1 MSTLDRFRRTR
12 DREPSEPE
20 APVAEA
26 PVFAEAVDIADDDPL
41 RTVLLTS
48 GGPVDLESVDVESEA
63 ADHLREAGF
72 TLIVPLIARGRL
84 IGTLNLG
91 PRLSDQPYST
101 DDRRLLATLADQ
113 VAPAIRVA
121 QLVREQEAQAEER
134 QRIEQELAVASLIQH
149 TLLPK
154 EVPDLPG
161 WHIDAFYRPAR
172 EVGGDF
178 YDYITLDDGRVGVVI
193 GDVTDKGVPA
203 AMVMATCR
211 SMLRAAA
218 SQSSDPGEVLAGVN
232 DSLVPEIPPNM
243 FVTCLYAVIEPWS
256 GRVTFANAGH
266 NLPYVRTSDGVAELR
281 ATGMP
286 LGLMPGSKYEV
297 ETGMLEH
304 GETMLLSSD
313 GIVEA
318 HNAAGEMYG
327 FPRLM
332 GIVAGLSAEGDLID
346 TVISDLDRFANPD
359 TPQEDDVTLVSV
371 RRRRVPS
378 AEEAA
383 DTLLPRSEYRELA
396 AFSVPSDPGNERTAM
411 EIVADAIEG
420 LGFDEATRLRIGTAV
435 SEAAMNA
442 IEHGNE
448 AQVDL
453 PVDVTV
459 KANDFELIVTIADHG
474 GGGFV
479 APTGVPDLEAKLA
492 GEDRARGWGLYLIE
506 NMVDEVRTADTD
518 TGHIIELVMRLR
530 GTGT

>member
-1 MSTLDRFRRTR
+1 MSTLNRFRRA
-12 DREPSEPE
+12 REVEEATPDEPI
-20 APVAEA
+20 AEA
-26 PVFAEAVDIADDDPL
+26 PVFGDSVDIADDDPL
-41 RTVLLTS
+41 RTVLLAS
-48 GGPVDLESVDVESEA
+48 GGPVDLEAIDVESEA
-63 ADHLREAGF
+63 VDRLREAGF

-134 QRIEQELAVASLIQH
+134 QRIEQELAVAALIQH

-178 YDYITLDDGRVGVVI
+178 YDYIVLDDGRVGVVI

-211 SMLRAAA
+211 SMLRAEA
-218 SQSSDPGEVLAGVN
+218 SRSADPGEVLSGVN
-232 DSLVPEIPPNM
+232 QSLVPEIPPNM

-256 GRVTFANAGH
+256 GRIAFANAGH
-266 NLPYVRTSDGVAELR
+266 NLPYVRTSDGVAELK

-286 LGLMPGSKYEV
+286 LGLMLESKYEV
-297 ETGMLEH
+297 QTGMLEP

-318 HNAAGEMYG
+318 HSASGEMYG

-332 GIVAGLSAEGDLID
+332 AIVAGLTDEGDLID
-346 TVISDLDRFANPD
+346 TVITDLDGFANPD

-383 DTLLPRSEYRELA
+383 DTLLHHDEYRQLA

-411 EIVADAIEG
+411 DIVADAVEG
-420 LGFDEATRLRIGTAV
+420 LGFDEATRLRLGTAV

-459 KANDFELIVTIADHG
+459 RANDREVVVTIADHG
-474 GGGFV
+474 GSQYV
-479 APTGVPDLEAKLA
+479 APTEEPDLEAKLA
-492 GEDRARGWGLYLIE
+492 GEDRPRGWGLFLIE
-506 NMVDEVRTADTD
+506 NMVDEVRTSDTE

-530 GTGT
+530 GTGS